1 MKSINP
7 YLVFDGNCEAAFNF
21 YKQVFGSKE
30 MFISKFSEIPGDEG
44 KKVSETDKN
53 KIMHVSLPM
62 GKSILMGS
70 DAGEGYS
77 GKINS
82 GNNFSISI
90 DTDSKEEA
98 DRIFK
103 ELSEGGVVLMNMN
116 DTFWG
121 AYFGMLT
128 DKFGINWMVSYSNQ
142 H

>member
-7 YLVFDGNCEAAFNF
+7 YLIFDGNCEAAFNF
-21 YKQVFGSKE
+21 YKEVFGSKE

-44 KKVSETDKN
+44 KKVSEADKD
-53 KIMHVSLPM
+53 KVMHVSIPM
-62 GKSILMGS
+62 GNTILMGS

-98 DRIFK
+98 DRFFK
-103 ELSEGGVVLMNMN
+103 GLSEGGVVLMNMN

-121 AYFGMLT
+121 AYFGMVT
-128 DKFGINWMVSYSNQ
+128 DKFGINWMVSYSTQ

>member
-7 YLVFDGNCEAAFNF
+7 YLIFDGNCEAAFNF
-21 YKQVFGSKE
+21 YKEVFGSKE

-44 KKVSETDKN
+44 KKVSEADKD
-53 KIMHVSLPM
+53 KVMHVSIPM
-62 GKSILMGS
+62 GNTILMGS

-90 DTDSKEEA
+90 DTDSKVEA
-98 DRIFK
+98 DRFFK
-103 ELSEGGVVLMNMN
+103 GLSEGGVVLMNMN

-121 AYFGMLT
+121 AYFGMVT